1 MNHWFNKT
9 KKKFENKRKRD
20 EAKEIIDLKGNW
32 EEKEEDDDIC
42 VCVFPSSSYIKRRQ
56 GGDLTLLSSRHN
68 VPQLW
73 RVINLGILVYL
84 RKE

>member
-32 EEKEEDDDIC
+32 EEEEEDDDI
-42 VCVFPSSSYIKRRQ
+42 CVFPSSSYIKRRQ

-73 RVINLGILVYL
+73 PVINLGILVYL

>member
-1 MNHWFNKT
+1 MNHWFNN

-42 VCVFPSSSYIKRRQ
+42 VCVSFPVAAILRDGRGVISRCFQADTTSRSSDPSSTS
-56 GGDLTLLSSRHN
+56 
-68 VPQLW
+68 
-73 RVINLGILVYL
+73 VY
-84 RKE
+84 